1 MESTESRLAR
11 VETKI
16 DGVEKSL
23 KEQKTGNAEFKKAI
37 YRKLDWIMPAL
48 VLVIA
53 VMILLHPTV
62 AEITG
67 LLKR

>member
-1 MESTESRLAR
+1 MESTESRLVR

-16 DGVEKSL
+16 DGVEKALEAQAKAS
-23 KEQKTGNAEFKKAI
+23 KEFKEKI